1 MSDRDVSKTDASETR
16 DRLVRIRT
24 LEDEATGTM
33 LADFLREQGI
43 EATVQPVQIAWMP
56 GVETMT
62 HGYWGQLEVMEADA
76 ARARALI
83 DDFYAAR
90 PEADPSLLADDEEET
105 RLDDGGPEG
114 AA

>member
-1 MSDRDVSKTDASETR
+1 MTGEEGREEERGDAGE
-16 DRLVRIRT
+16 RLVRVRS
-24 LEDEATGTM
+24 LQDEATGTM

-62 HGYWGQLEVMEADA
+62 HGYWGQLEVLERDA

-90 PEADPSLLADDEEET
+90 PEADPGLLDDEET
-105 RLDDGGPEG
+105 RLDEGPSGGRT
-114 AA
+114 

>member
-1 MSDRDVSKTDASETR
+1 MTDEKERGGSGGGG
-16 DRLVRIRT
+16 DRLVRVRT
-24 LEDEATGTM
+24 LQDEATGTM

-56 GVETMT
+56 GVETMS
-62 HGYWGQLEVMEADA
+62 HGYWGQLEVLERDA

-90 PEADPSLLADDEEET
+90 PEADPSLLEDDDET
-105 RLDDGGPEG
+105 RLDEGPGGSAP
-114 AA
+114 

>member
-1 MSDRDVSKTDASETR
+1 MMDEGGRERGRDEAGE
-16 DRLVRIRT
+16 RLVRVRT
-24 LEDEATGTM
+24 LQDEATGTM

-62 HGYWGQLEVMEADA
+62 HGYWGQLEVLERDS

-90 PEADPSLLADDEEET
+90 PEAEPGLLDEDET
-105 RLDDGGPEG
+105 RLDEDGGEPS
-114 AA
+114 

>member
-1 MSDRDVSKTDASETR
+1 MSDERRQQADPGGEAGE
-16 DRLVRIRT
+16 RLVRIRA
-24 LEDEATGTM
+24 LQDEASGTM

-43 EATVQPVQIAWMP
+43 EATVMPVQIAWMP

-62 HGYWGQLEVMEADA
+62 HGYWGQLEVLERDA

-83 DDFYAAR
+83 EDFYAAR
-90 PEADPSLLADDEEET
+90 PEGDPALLDEEEAPT
-105 RLDDGGPEG
+105 GEGDPEG

>member
-1 MSDRDVSKTDASETR
+1 MTNEERGGSPREEAGE
-16 DRLVRIRT
+16 RLVRVRP
-24 LEDEATGTM
+24 LQDEATGTM

-62 HGYWGQLEVMEADA
+62 HGYWGQLEVLERDA
-76 ARARALI
+76 ARARVLI

-90 PEADPSLLADDEEET
+90 PEADASLLEEDET
-105 RLDDGGPEG
+105 RLDDGDGGPR
-114 AA
+114 